1 MPLSATHIPAL
12 DGLRGIAVLTVML
25 LHFNM
30 LGANGPFDRAL
41 STVFSIGWVGVDLF
55 FVLSGFLIT
64 GILVDAKGATYYF
77 RNFYLRR
84 SLRIFPLYYAFL
96 VVILVLLPWV
106 RPGSMEHLEG
116 QGWLWTYLSNVLF
129 ARVGWEGMPEH
140 TIHLWSL
147 AIEEQF
153 YLLWPLV
160 VFLCDRKTLVR
171 VALTAIA
178 GAIVFRVVS
187 ILIWPTGIAGYALL
201 PARMDAL
208 ALGGLLAVIIRSERG
223 RANAHKLA
231 KRLLVPGL
239 ALLAVAIAWS
249 AIFHPQDGLL
259 PALAPHTQLFGYAG
273 NELVSGALVLYAI
286 ANPGAE
292 AFQRVLSWK
301 PLMAMGK
308 YSYGLYLIHVPVRDF
323 IRSWLDN
330 GARYPVVFGTQVPAQ
345 MGVFVLGIGISVLL
359 ALLSWHGFEKH
370 FLKLKDYFPYNA
382 PRRKASS
389 EPRAMLSAE
398 QTPAQQLGGPT

>member
-1 MPLSATHIPAL
+1 
-12 DGLRGIAVLTVML
+12 ML

-30 LGANGPFDRAL
+30 LGSAGPVDSAL
-41 STVFSIGWVGVDLF
+41 SKVLSMGWVGVDLF

-96 VVILVLLPWV
+96 VVILVLLPWM
-106 RPGSMEHLEG
+106 RPGSMEHLER
-116 QGWLWTYLSNVLF
+116 QAWLWTYLSNVLF

-140 TIHLWSL
+140 TVHLWSL

-160 VFLCDRKTLVR
+160 VFLCDRKSLIR
-171 VALTAIA
+171 IALLTIA
-178 GAIVFRVVS
+178 GAIVFRMVS
-187 ILIWPTGIAGYALL
+187 TLIWPTGIAAYALL

-208 ALGGLLAVIIRSERG
+208 ALGGLLAVIQRSERG
-223 RANAHKLA
+223 RANSPKLS
-231 KRLLVPGL
+231 KQLLVSGL
-239 ALLAVAIAWS
+239 ALLGVAIAWS
-249 AIFHPQDGLL
+249 AVFHPQDGLL
-259 PALAPHTQLFGYAG
+259 SALAPHTQLFGYAG
-273 NELVSGALVLYAI
+273 TELVSGALVLYAI
-286 ANPGAE
+286 AGTGAE
-292 AFQRVLSWK
+292 GFQRVLTWR
-301 PLMAMGK
+301 PLLAMGK

-323 IRSWLDN
+323 IRSWLDH
-330 GARYPVVFGTQVPAQ
+330 GARFPIVFGTQIPAQ

-382 PRRKASS
+382 PRRSASS
-389 EPRAMLSAE
+389 EPRAVLSAE
-398 QTPAQQLGGPT
+398 QGPAQQLGG